1 MDKFCLKWND
11 FQTTVSQSFGL
22 LRKEKDFFDV
32 TLVSDDQVQVSAHK
46 LVLSACSS
54 FFKTILKQNS
64 HSHPLIYIT
73 DVSSTNLGFIMDY
86 IYQGEVQ
93 IHQEQLDSFL
103 DSAQKLKVEGLLSYE
118 TKQRDEFQ
126 EENESYMSTHVN
138 EINEDQIKEEWDN
151 NQDMASQS
159 LVTSETKINSGSKFK
174 HSLDS
179 QTESEV
185 KSKIKEILTKSNG
198 QFTCTVCG
206 KMGRDAGNM
215 QKHAETHIEGLSY
228 QCEFCE
234 KIFRSYNSFKSHS
247 SRFH

>member
-11 FQTTVSQSFGL
+11 FQTTVSKSFGL
-22 LRKEKDFFDV
+22 LRKDKDFFDV
-32 TLVSDDQVQVSAHK
+32 TLVSDDQVQIPAHK
-46 LVLSACSS
+46 LVLSVCSS
-54 FFKTILKQNS
+54 FFKTILKQNP

-73 DVSSTNLGFIMDY
+73 GISSINLGFIMDY
-86 IYQGEVQ
+86 IYHGEVQ
-93 IHQEQLDSFL
+93 IYQEQLDAFL
-103 DSAQKLKVEGLLSYE
+103 DSAQRLKVAGLQSEE
-118 TKQRDEFQ
+118 TEDGFTQ
-126 EENESYMSTHVN
+126 ENDFFKSTHMMN
-138 EINEDQIKEEWDN
+138 ETTGEDKKEKWDN
-151 NQDMASQS
+151 TDDLSQS
-159 LVTSETKINSGSKFK
+159 LVTSETKVNSGSRFK
-174 HSLDS
+174 YSLDS

-228 QCEFCE
+228 PCEFCE

-247 SRFH
+247 SRFHL